1 MSGRSPIRLS
11 SRRLRTD
18 ARGNGFEALEKK
30 KVGPAGKDNM
40 IGDIIAELRKDMYL
54 KQKDLAQYLSVSVAT
69 ISHYESGVNQ
79 PDMGTVIRLA
89 DFFGVS
95 VDYMLGRTR
104 MKIDWKEITREVSLS
119 NGKKT
124 SIDQIMSDFM
134 SLSDQSQC
142 EMLSLLALFKMRD
155 KLQHERYMRAS
166 KDKG

>member
-1 MSGRSPIRLS
+1 
-11 SRRLRTD
+11 
-18 ARGNGFEALEKK
+18 
-30 KVGPAGKDNM
+30 
-40 IGDIIAELRKDMYL
+40 
-54 KQKDLAQYLSVSVAT
+54 
-69 ISHYESGVNQ
+69 
-79 PDMGTVIRLA
+79 MGTVIRLA